1 MNYYDPEEVA
11 ADALIEKYGYS
22 KKAVDEKK
30 KVVVVEGFEPREV
43 KLPTPFLAKEIKQL
57 EKEIKELEQ
66 AKHNVTRDYGKYV
79 RDKVREYN
87 YIVTYKHLKEKNS
100 EETREV
106 MKLRPKSRQ

>member
-43 KLPTPFLAKEIKQL
+43 KLPTPFLTK
-57 EKEIKELEQ
+57 
-66 AKHNVTRDYGKYV
+66 
-79 RDKVREYN
+79 
-87 YIVTYKHLKEKNS
+87 
-100 EETREV
+100 
-106 MKLRPKSRQ
+106 